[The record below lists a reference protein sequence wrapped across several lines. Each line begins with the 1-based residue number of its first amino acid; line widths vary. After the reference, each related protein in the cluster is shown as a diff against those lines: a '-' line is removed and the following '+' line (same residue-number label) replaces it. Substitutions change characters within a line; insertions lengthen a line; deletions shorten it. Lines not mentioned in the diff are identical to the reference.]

1 MSPAPAI
8 SSPAPAT
15 FPPLPAEIEA
25 SWGRD
30 EGPRDAAA
38 CFADLEGA
46 LARRSERE
54 RGLFFSLMR
63 LMSGHDGETGGH
75 CLRVGFIARAVARGL
90 GLDGPTQDVVLLA
103 APFHD
108 VGKATMI
115 TQCDLKPGPLTDE
128 EQVTMRTHA
137 AGGRRLLGGSDAPLL
152 QTAASIAGAHH
163 ERWDGRG
170 YPERL
175 AGEAIPLVGRIAAVA
190 DVFDALVSERPYKR
204 AWSLDRA
211 ADHLIAGAGKHF
223 DPFCVRAFCLCWGEV
238 RGIVAALAHADHA
251 VERFV
256 AANIQPYD

>member
-1 MSPAPAI
+1 MTPAPTF
-8 SSPAPAT
+8 SPFVPPTPMPFDDGAPSA
-15 FPPLPAEIEA
+15 
-25 SWGRD
+25 WGR
-30 EGPRDAAA
+30 EAGPRDAVA
-38 CFADLEGA
+38 CFGEVENA
-46 LARRSERE
+46 LARRTERE

-75 CLRVGFIARAVARGL
+75 CLRVGFMARAVARGL
-90 GLDGPTQDVVLLA
+90 GLDESTQDVVLLA

-128 EQVTMRTHA
+128 EQATMRTHA

-211 ADHLIAGAGKHF
+211 VDHLIANAGKHF
-223 DPFCVRAFCLCWGEV
+223 DPFCVRAFCMAWGEV
-238 RGIVAALAHADHA
+238 RGIVAALAHADHE
-251 VERFV
+251 VGRFV
-256 AANIQPYD
+256 ATNIAPHD